1 MKALNA
7 LLSLALLVLV
17 LSVSAYPLAG
27 QSKKQKVRK
36 QPRVE
41 VPETWTTSPAEGVS
55 TQAAQLKDWWKDFHD
70 AQLDALVEQALTAN
84 TDLKIADAR
93 VNEVRAM
100 RGVADS
106 ARYPTIEQS
115 DVIARRRTVIQTP
128 KSIGVVEGG
137 LFQIGFDANW
147 ELDFFGGVR
156 NSVKAATAEVIAA
169 EESRRD
175 VMVTV
180 IAEVARNYIALRGYQ
195 RQLEVARSNIS
206 TQRDTRDL
214 TAVRAKA
221 GLATELDVSRAEAQ
235 LAFTETVVP
244 ELEALIANSA
254 HRIGVLLGKPP
265 GALRSQLQTAE
276 PIPATPPEVP
286 IGLPSELLRR
296 RPDIR
301 RAEAEIGAQ
310 TARLGVARSELYPK
324 FQLTGLLG
332 RTATTPGGLT
342 LGLGNFFSIGPSIR
356 LPIFN
361 AGRIKS
367 NIKAQDA
374 RLDQAILLY
383 EDTLRRSLEEVENS
397 LTSYERE
404 REQRAQLEKAVA
416 SNRRSVELSRELYVA
431 GLSDFLSVLEAQKAL
446 YASEN
451 QLAQSEAAV
460 AINLVAVYKALG
472 GGW

>member
-1 MKALNA
+1 MKLLKA
-7 LLSLALLVLV
+7 LLSFSLLVLV
-17 LSVSAYPLAG
+17 LNGSFYPLLA
-27 QSKKQKVRK
+27 QSKKQKK
-36 QPRVE
+36 QFKKPQVE
-41 VPETWTTSPAEGVS
+41 VPDTWSTTAEGVS
-55 TQAAQLKDWWKDFHD
+55 TQVAQLKGWWKSFRDP
-70 AQLDALVEQALTAN
+70 QLNNLVEQVVVAN

-93 VNEVRAM
+93 INEVRAL
-100 RGVADS
+100 RGIANS
-106 ARYPTIEQS
+106 ARHPTIELS
-115 DVIARRRTVIQTP
+115 AVIARRRTVVQTP
-128 KSIGVVEGG
+128 NSIGAVETGV
-137 LFQIGFDANW
+137 FQVGFDANW

-156 NSVKAATAEVIAA
+156 KSVRAATAEVAAA

-195 RQLEVARSNIS
+195 RQLDVTRSNIA

-214 TAVRAKA
+214 TSIRAKA
-221 GLATELDVSRAEAQ
+221 GLASELDVTRAEAQ
-235 LAFTETVVP
+235 LALTEAVVP
-244 ELEALIANSA
+244 ELETLIADTA
-254 HRIGVLLGKPP
+254 HRIGVLLGKSP
-265 GALRSQLQTAE
+265 GALLADLQNGK
-276 PIPATPPEVP
+276 PIPTIAPAIPV
-286 IGLPSELLRR
+286 GLPSELLRR

-301 RAEAEIGAQ
+301 RAEAEIAAQ
-310 TARLGVARSELYPK
+310 TARLGAARSELYPK

-332 RTATTPGGLT
+332 RTATSLGGLT
-342 LGLGNFFSIGPSIR
+342 LGLGNFFSIGPSMR

-361 AGRIKS
+361 RGRIRS
-367 NIKAQDA
+367 NIKAEDA

-431 GLSDFLSVLEAQKAL
+431 GLSDFLSVLEAQNAL

-460 AINLVAVYKALG
+460 AINLVALYKALG